1 MVFDLET
8 DRRCRSW
15 KGRWFVNSNRLQLA
29 TATLAFWIFAFPVLA
44 GEKVSLLL
52 RWDHQFQFAGYYA
65 ALWKG
70 YYSDAGL
77 EVTIRTP
84 FKEGEGIVN
93 SVDEVVSGRADFGIG
108 AADLL
113 IARDNGKPV
122 VATGTIF
129 HQSAAQFFIRRD
141 SGYTNFSDLVRM
153 RVARRLGDLLDTEFQ
168 AMLLAEGID
177 PDTIKPAASYGGE
190 GHLADG
196 SLDLIPGYSFV
207 TPLLL
212 KNKGVDYISLNPQ
225 DYGIQFYGDT
235 LFTREEIN
243 LRTYDLGASSFITK
257 PVSFDDLVRI
267 MKTITDYWL
276 QIVSLP
282 QH

>member
-1 MVFDLET
+1 MT
-8 DRRCRSW
+8 
-15 KGRWFVNSNRLQLA
+15 SNRLQLA
-29 TATLAFWIFAFPVLA
+29 AATLAFWIFSFPVLA
-44 GEKVSLLL
+44 GEKVTLLL
-52 RWDHQFQFAGYYA
+52 RWDHQFQFEGYYA

-70 YYSDAGL
+70 YYTETGL
-77 EVTIRTP
+77 DVTIQLP
-84 FKEGEGIVN
+84 FTGI
-93 SVDEVVSGRADFGIG
+93 SGITDSMGAVVSGPADFAIG
-108 AADLL
+108 SADLL
-113 IARDNGKPV
+113 VARDKGKPV
-122 VATGTIF
+122 VAVGTIF
-129 HQSAAQFFIRRD
+129 HQSAAQFFMRRD
-141 SGYTNFSDLVRM
+141 SGYSDLGDLVHI

-235 LFTREEIN
+235 LFTREEII